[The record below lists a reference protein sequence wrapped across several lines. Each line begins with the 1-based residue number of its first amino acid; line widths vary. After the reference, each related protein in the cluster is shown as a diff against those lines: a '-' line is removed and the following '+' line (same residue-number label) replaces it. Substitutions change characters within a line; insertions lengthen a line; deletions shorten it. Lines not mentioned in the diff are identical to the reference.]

1 VNGQQKRIEHRTEA
15 LEAKSKES
23 EHTNKRLEVRV
34 KRLEAQKAHK
44 ERKWGASPWE

>member
-1 VNGQQKRIEHRTEA
+1 VKGQQKRIEHRIEA

-34 KRLEAQKAHK
+34 KRLEAKKAHK
-44 ERKWGASPWE
+44 ERKWEASPWE